1 MGFLIFSTRQ
11 LGCGCQTVEN
21 RALNGSNQALGDSGR
36 LYSYTHPLI
45 ETPKMTQPKDYYQ
58 LLGVARTATAEEI
71 RKAYRSLARK
81 YHPDVN
87 KTEEAATKFAEVQ
100 QAYEVLSDAQ
110 KRKSYDRFG
119 HAGIGVGAGS
129 GRSRAGQWNPQAGP
143 GGGFD
148 ASEFSSIFEQ
158 MFTGQ
163 GGGSPFSA
171 APGRGVGPGPRRVA
185 PIRGRNIK
193 RSLSITFMT
202 AAKGGS
208 EQLRITSADGSPQT
222 ITVKIPAG
230 IENGANLRIKGK
242 GSSGHAG
249 AAPGDLIL
257 TMKVGA
263 HPYFRRD
270 GLDLLID
277 VPISIAE
284 AALGTKVVVP
294 LLNGSVEIKIPPGSS
309 SGQRLRV
316 PEQGLSIASSERGDF
331 YAVIQIV
338 APQSLSEKGNKQME
352 SLAKELKNPRDE
364 LGWTDDVGE

>member
-1 MGFLIFSTRQ
+1 
-11 LGCGCQTVEN
+11 
-21 RALNGSNQALGDSGR
+21 
-36 LYSYTHPLI
+36 
-45 ETPKMTQPKDYYQ
+45 MTQPKDYYQ
-58 LLGVARTATAEEI
+58 LLGVARTATADEI

-87 KTEEAATKFAEVQ
+87 KSQEATTKFAEVQ

-119 HAGIGVGAGS
+119 HAGIGVGVGS
-129 GRSRAGQWNPQAGP
+129 GSSRAGQWNPNAGT

-158 MFTGQ
+158 MFAGQ

-171 APGRGVGPGPRRVA
+171 AAGHGVGPGPGPRSAA
-185 PIRGRNIK
+185 PIRGRNTK

-202 AAKGGS
+202 AAKGGT
-208 EQLRITSADGSPQT
+208 EQLGITSADGSPQT
-222 ITVKIPAG
+222 ITIKIPPG
-230 IENGANLRIKGK
+230 IENAANLRIKGK
-242 GSSGHAG
+242 GSPGHAG
-249 AAPGDLIL
+249 AVPGDLIL
-257 TMKVGA
+257 TIQVGA

-294 LLNGSVEIKIPPGSS
+294 LLKGSVEIKIPPGSS

-316 PEQGLSIASSERGDF
+316 PGQGLNRASSERGDF

-338 APQSLSEKGNKQME
+338 APQSLSEQGQKQVE
-352 SLAKELKNPRDE
+352 SLAKELKNPRDA
-364 LGWTDDVGE
+364 LGWTDDVGA

>member
-1 MGFLIFSTRQ
+1 
-11 LGCGCQTVEN
+11 
-21 RALNGSNQALGDSGR
+21 
-36 LYSYTHPLI
+36 
-45 ETPKMTQPKDYYQ
+45 MTQSKDYYQ

-87 KTEEAATKFAEVQ
+87 KSEEASTKFAEVQ

-119 HAGIGVGAGS
+119 HAGIGVGIGS
-129 GRSRAGQWNPQAGP
+129 SSSRAGQWNPYAGS

-148 ASEFSSIFEQ
+148 ASEYSSIFEQ
-158 MFTGQ
+158 MFAGQ

-171 APGRGVGPGPRRVA
+171 AAGPGAGPSPGRATPRR
-185 PIRGRNIK
+185 GGNTKRN
-193 RSLSITFMT
+193 LSITFIT
-202 AAKGGS
+202 AAKGGT
-208 EQLRITSADGSPQT
+208 EQIGIMSTDGSPQT
-222 ITVKIPAG
+222 ITVKIPPG

-242 GSSGHAG
+242 GSPGQAG
-249 AAPGDLIL
+249 ATPGDLIL
-257 TMKVGA
+257 TIRVGA

-284 AALGTKVVVP
+284 ATLGTKIVAP

-316 PEQGLSIASSERGDF
+316 PGQGLESLSAQRGDF

-338 APQSLSEKGNKQME
+338 APQSLSEQGQKYVE
-352 SLAKELKNPRDE
+352 ILAKELKNPRDA
-364 LGWTDDVGE
+364 LGWTDDVGA